1 MLLFI
6 QINIQLS
13 LNMRLVSAK
22 EAKEYFHIT
31 GATLYQWKAKG
42 KIKAK
47 QLSSKKIL
55 YDIDSFD
62 DFQPKQKKNVIYA
75 RVSNTKQADDLS
87 KQIEIVKSYAIS
99 NGVKIDKVYKDI
111 ASGMN
116 ENRKEFNLMLREIF
130 AGNVDKVFISY
141 KDRLTRF
148 GFDYFKNIFS
158 EFGTKIVVL
167 DELEETNSDF
177 QKELANDLISII
189 HHFSM
194 KLYSNRR
201 KKLKEIEKLIESE
214 D

>member
-1 MLLFI
+1 
-6 QINIQLS
+6 
-13 LNMRLVSAK
+13 MRLVSAK

-42 KIKAK
+42 KINAK
-47 QLSSKKIL
+47 QLSTKKIL
-55 YDIDSFD
+55 YDIDSFEE
-62 DFQPKQKKNVIYA
+62 FQPKRKQNVIYA
-75 RVSNTKQADDLS
+75 RVSSTKQADDLS
-87 KQIEIVKSYAIS
+87 RQIEIVKSYAIS

-130 AGNVDKVFISY
+130 AGNIDKVFVSY

-158 EFGTKIVVL
+158 EFGVEIVVI

-177 QKELANDLISII
+177 QKELSNDLISII
-189 HHFSM
+189 HNFSM
-194 KLYSNRR
+194 KLYSNKR
-201 KKLKEIEKLIESE
+201 KKLKEIEKIIESE

>member
-1 MLLFI
+1 M
-6 QINIQLS
+6 N
-13 LNMRLVSAK
+13 RKVA
-22 EAKEYFHIT
+22 
-31 GATLYQWKAKG
+31 
-42 KIKAK
+42 
-47 QLSSKKIL
+47 
-55 YDIDSFD
+55 
-62 DFQPKQKKNVIYA
+62 IYA
-75 RVSNTKQADDLS
+75 RVSTTKQKEDLNR
-87 KQIEIVKSYAIS
+87 QIEMVKGYAIS
-99 NGVKIDKVYKDI
+99 NGYKIEKIFKDI

-116 ENRKEFNLMLREIF
+116 ENRTEFNLLLRDIF
-130 AGNVDKVFISY
+130 SGNVDTVFISY

-148 GFDYFKNIFS
+148 GFDYFKHIFE

-177 QKELANDLISII
+177 QTELTNDLISII

>member
-1 MLLFI
+1 
-6 QINIQLS
+6 
-13 LNMRLVSAK
+13 MRLVSAK

-31 GATLYQWKAKG
+31 GPTLYQWKVKG
-42 KIKAK
+42 KINAK

-55 YDIDSFD
+55 YDIDSFE
-62 DFQPKQKKNVIYA
+62 DFQPKQKQNVIYA
-75 RVSNTKQADDLS
+75 RVSNTKQADDLDR
-87 KQIEIVKSYAIS
+87 QIEIVKSYAIS
-99 NGVKIDKVYKDI
+99 NGVKIDKVYKEI

-116 ENRKEFNLMLREIF
+116 ENRKELNLMLREIF

-148 GFDYFKNIFS
+148 GFDYFKHIFE

>member
-1 MLLFI
+1 
-6 QINIQLS
+6 
-13 LNMRLVSAK
+13 MRLVSAK

-31 GATLYQWKAKG
+31 GPTLYQWRVKG
-42 KIKAK
+42 KINAK

-55 YDIDSFD
+55 YDIDSFE
-62 DFQPKQKKNVIYA
+62 DFQTKQKQNIIYA
-75 RVSNTKQADDLS
+75 RVSSAKQADDLS

-158 EFGTKIVVL
+158 EFGVEIVVI

-177 QKELANDLISII
+177 QKELTNDIISII
-189 HHFSM
+189 HHFST

-201 KKLKEIEKLIESE
+201 NKLKEIEKLIESE

>member
-1 MLLFI
+1 
-6 QINIQLS
+6 
-13 LNMRLVSAK
+13 MRLVSAK

-42 KIKAK
+42 KINAK
-47 QLSSKKIL
+47 QLSTKKIL
-55 YDIDSFD
+55 YDIDSFEE
-62 DFQPKQKKNVIYA
+62 FQPKRKQNVIYA
-75 RVSNTKQADDLS
+75 RVSNIKQADDLS
-87 KQIEIVKSYAIS
+87 RQIEIVKSYAIS
-99 NGVKIDKVYKDI
+99 NGVKIDKVYKEI

-116 ENRKEFNLMLREIF
+116 ENRKELNSMLREIF
-130 AGNVDKVFISY
+130 AGNIDKVFISY

-158 EFGTKIVVL
+158 EFGVEIVVI

-177 QKELANDLISII
+177 QKELVNDIISII
-189 HHFSM
+189 HQFSI

>member
-1 MLLFI
+1 
-6 QINIQLS
+6 
-13 LNMRLVSAK
+13 MRLVSAK

-31 GATLYQWKAKG
+31 GPTLYQWKVKG
-42 KIKAK
+42 KINTK
-47 QLSSKKIL
+47 QLSTKKIL
-55 YDIDSFD
+55 YDIDSFE
-62 DFQPKQKKNVIYA
+62 DFQPKQRQNLIYA
-75 RVSNTKQADDLS
+75 RVSSTKQADDLS
-87 KQIEIVKSYAIS
+87 RQIEIVKSYAIS

-130 AGNVDKVFISY
+130 AGNVDKVFVSY

-148 GFDYFKNIFS
+148 GFDYFKHIFE

-177 QKELANDLISII
+177 QKELTNDIISII
-189 HHFSM
+189 HQFSM

>member
-1 MLLFI
+1 
-6 QINIQLS
+6 
-13 LNMRLVSAK
+13 MRLVSAK

-31 GATLYQWKAKG
+31 GPTLYQWKAKG
-42 KIKAK
+42 KINAK

-55 YDIDSFD
+55 YDIDSFE
-62 DFQPKQKKNVIYA
+62 DFQPKQKQNIIYA
-75 RVSNTKQADDLS
+75 RVSSTKQKEDLD

-99 NGVKIDKVYKDI
+99 NGIKIDKVYKDI

-130 AGNVDKVFISY
+130 AGNIDKVFISY

-158 EFGTKIVVL
+158 EFGVEIVVL

-189 HHFSM
+189 HNFSM
-194 KLYSNRR
+194 KLCSNKRN
-201 KKLKEIEKLIESE
+201 KLKEIEKLIKSE

>member
-1 MLLFI
+1 
-6 QINIQLS
+6 
-13 LNMRLVSAK
+13 MRLVSAK

-31 GATLYQWKAKG
+31 GPTLYQWKVKG
-42 KIKAK
+42 KINAK

-55 YDIDSFD
+55 YDIDSFE
-62 DFQPKQKKNVIYA
+62 DFQPKQKQNVIYA
-75 RVSNTKQADDLS
+75 RVSNTKQTDDLDR
-87 KQIEIVKSYAIS
+87 QVEIVKSYAIS
-99 NGVKIDKVYKDI
+99 NGVKIDKVYKEI

-116 ENRKEFNLMLREIF
+116 ENRKELNLMLREIF

-158 EFGTKIVVL
+158 EFGVEIVVL

-189 HHFSM
+189 HQFSM

-201 KKLKEIEKLIESE
+201 KKLKEIEKLIESK

>member
-1 MLLFI
+1 
-6 QINIQLS
+6 
-13 LNMRLVSAK
+13 MRLVSAK

-31 GATLYQWKAKG
+31 GATLYKWKAKG
-42 KIKAK
+42 KINEK
-47 QLSSKKIL
+47 QLSTKKIL
-55 YDIDSFD
+55 YDIDSFE
-62 DFQPKQKKNVIYA
+62 DFQPKRKQNVIYA
-75 RVSNTKQADDLS
+75 RVSNTTQADDLS
-87 KQIEIVKSYAIS
+87 RQIEIVKSYAIS

-116 ENRKEFNLMLREIF
+116 ENRKEFNLILREIF
-130 AGNVDKVFISY
+130 AGNVYKLFISY

-158 EFGTKIVVL
+158 EFGVEIVVL

-201 KKLKEIEKLIESE
+201 KKLKEIKKLIESE

>member
-1 MLLFI
+1 
-6 QINIQLS
+6 
-13 LNMRLVSAK
+13 MRLVSAK

-42 KIKAK
+42 KINAK
-47 QLSSKKIL
+47 QLSTKKIL
-55 YDIDSFD
+55 YDIDSFEE
-62 DFQPKQKKNVIYA
+62 FQPKIKKNIIYA
-75 RVSNTKQADDLS
+75 RVSNTTQANDLS
-87 KQIEIVKSYAIS
+87 RQIEIVKSYAIS

-148 GFDYFKNIFS
+148 GFDYFNNIFS
-158 EFGTKIVVL
+158 EFGVEIVVL
-167 DELEETNSDF
+167 DELEQTNSDF

-194 KLYSNRR
+194 KLYSNRK

>member
-1 MLLFI
+1 
-6 QINIQLS
+6 
-13 LNMRLVSAK
+13 MRLVSAK

-31 GATLYQWKAKG
+31 GPTLYQWKVKG
-42 KIKAK
+42 KINAK

-55 YDIDSFD
+55 YDIDSFE
-62 DFQPKQKKNVIYA
+62 DFQPKQKQNIIYA

-99 NGVKIDKVYKDI
+99 NGVKIDKIYKDI

-116 ENRKEFNLMLREIF
+116 ENRKDFNLMLREIF

-158 EFGTKIVVL
+158 EFGVEIVVL

-177 QKELANDLISII
+177 QKELTNDLISII
-189 HHFSM
+189 HNFSM
-194 KLYSNRR
+194 KLYSTNRR

>member
-1 MLLFI
+1 
-6 QINIQLS
+6 
-13 LNMRLVSAK
+13 MRLVSAK

-31 GATLYQWKAKG
+31 GPTLYQWKIKG
-42 KIKAK
+42 KINAK

-55 YDIDSFD
+55 YDIDSFE
-62 DFQPKQKKNVIYA
+62 DFKPKQKQNIIYA
-75 RVSNTKQADDLS
+75 RVSNTKQANDLS
-87 KQIEIVKSYAIS
+87 RQIEIVKSYAIS

-130 AGNVDKVFISY
+130 TGNVDKVFISY

-158 EFGTKIVVL
+158 EFGVEIVVL

-177 QKELANDLISII
+177 QKELINDLISII

-194 KLYSNRR
+194 KLYSNKR
-201 KKLKEIEKLIESE
+201 KKIKEIEKLIESE

>member
-1 MLLFI
+1 MY
-6 QINIQLS
+6 
-13 LNMRLVSAK
+13 K
-22 EAKEYFHIT
+22 E
-31 GATLYQWKAKG
+31 
-42 KIKAK
+42 
-47 QLSSKKIL
+47 
-55 YDIDSFD
+55 
-62 DFQPKQKKNVIYA
+62 
-75 RVSNTKQADDLS
+75 
-87 KQIEIVKSYAIS
+87 
-99 NGVKIDKVYKDI
+99 I

-116 ENRKEFNLMLREIF
+116 ENRKELNLMLREIF

-158 EFGTKIVVL
+158 EFGVEIVVL

-194 KLYSNRR
+194 KLYSNRK

>member
-1 MLLFI
+1 
-6 QINIQLS
+6 
-13 LNMRLVSAK
+13 MRLVSAK

-31 GATLYQWKAKG
+31 GATLYQWKEKG
-42 KIKAK
+42 KINAK
-47 QLSSKKIL
+47 QLSTKKIL
-55 YDIDSFD
+55 YDIDSFEE
-62 DFQPKQKKNVIYA
+62 FQPKIKQNVIYA

-116 ENRKEFNLMLREIF
+116 ENRKELNSMLREIF
-130 AGNVDKVFISY
+130 AGNIDKVFVSY

-158 EFGTKIVVL
+158 EFGVEIVVI

-177 QKELANDLISII
+177 QKELSNDLISII
-189 HHFSM
+189 HNFSM
-194 KLYSNRR
+194 KLYSNKR

>member
-1 MLLFI
+1 
-6 QINIQLS
+6 
-13 LNMRLVSAK
+13 MRLVSAK
-22 EAKEYFHIT
+22 EAKEFFHIT

-42 KIKAK
+42 KINAK

-55 YDIDSFD
+55 YDIDSFE
-62 DFQPKQKKNVIYA
+62 DFQPKRKQNVIYA
-75 RVSNTKQADDLS
+75 RVSNTKQSDDLD
-87 KQIEIVKSYAIS
+87 KQVEIVKSYAIS
-99 NGVKIDKVYKDI
+99 NGVKIDKVYKEI

-130 AGNVDKVFISY
+130 AGNVDKVFVSY

-148 GFDYFKNIFS
+148 GFNYFKNIFS
-158 EFGTKIVVL
+158 EVGVEIVVL

-189 HHFSM
+189 HQFSM

>member
-1 MLLFI
+1 
-6 QINIQLS
+6 
-13 LNMRLVSAK
+13 MRLVSAK

-31 GATLYQWKAKG
+31 GPTLYQWKVKG
-42 KIKAK
+42 KINAK

-55 YDIDSFD
+55 YDIDSFE
-62 DFQPKQKKNVIYA
+62 DFQPKQKQNIIYA
-75 RVSNTKQADDLS
+75 RVSSTKQADDLS
-87 KQIEIVKSYAIS
+87 RQIEIVKSYAIS

-130 AGNVDKVFISY
+130 AGNVDKVFVSY

-148 GFDYFKNIFS
+148 GFDYFKHIFE

-177 QKELANDLISII
+177 QKELTNDIISII
-189 HHFSM
+189 HQFSM

>member
-1 MLLFI
+1 
-6 QINIQLS
+6 
-13 LNMRLVSAK
+13 MRLVSAK

-31 GATLYQWKAKG
+31 GPTLYQWKAKG
-42 KIKAK
+42 KINAK
-47 QLSSKKIL
+47 QLSTKKIL
-55 YDIDSFD
+55 YDIDSFEE
-62 DFQPKQKKNVIYA
+62 FQPKRKQNVIYA
-75 RVSNTKQADDLS
+75 RVSSTKQADDLS

-116 ENRKEFNLMLREIF
+116 ENRKELNSMLREIF
-130 AGNVDKVFISY
+130 AGNIDKVFVSY

-158 EFGTKIVVL
+158 EFGVEIVVI

-177 QKELANDLISII
+177 QKELSNDLISII
-189 HHFSM
+189 HNFSM
-194 KLYSNRR
+194 KLYSNKR

>member
-1 MLLFI
+1 
-6 QINIQLS
+6 
-13 LNMRLVSAK
+13 MRLVSAK

-42 KIKAK
+42 KINAK
-47 QLSSKKIL
+47 QLSTKKIL
-55 YDIDSFD
+55 YDIDSFEE
-62 DFQPKQKKNVIYA
+62 FQPKRKQNVIYA

-87 KQIEIVKSYAIS
+87 RQIEIVKSYAIS
-99 NGVKIDKVYKDI
+99 NGFKIDKVYKEI
-111 ASGMN
+111 ASGIN
-116 ENRKEFNLMLREIF
+116 ENRKELNLMLREIF
-130 AGNVDKVFISY
+130 AGNVNKVFVSY

-148 GFDYFKNIFS
+148 GFDYFRNIFS
-158 EFGTKIVVL
+158 EFGVEIVVI

-177 QKELANDLISII
+177 QKELSNDLISII

-194 KLYSNRR
+194 KLYSNRK

>member
-1 MLLFI
+1 
-6 QINIQLS
+6 
-13 LNMRLVSAK
+13 MRLVSAK

-42 KIKAK
+42 KINAK
-47 QLSSKKIL
+47 QLSTKKIL
-55 YDIDSFD
+55 YDIDSFEE
-62 DFQPKQKKNVIYA
+62 FQPKRKQNVIYA

-87 KQIEIVKSYAIS
+87 RQIEIVKSYAIS
-99 NGVKIDKVYKDI
+99 NGVKIDKVYKEI

-116 ENRKEFNLMLREIF
+116 ENRKELNSMLREIF
-130 AGNVDKVFISY
+130 AGNIDKVFVSY

-158 EFGTKIVVL
+158 EFGVEIVVI

-177 QKELANDLISII
+177 QKELANDIVSII
-189 HHFSM
+189 HQFSM

-201 KKLKEIEKLIESE
+201 NKLKEIEKLIKSE

>member
-1 MLLFI
+1 
-6 QINIQLS
+6 
-13 LNMRLVSAK
+13 MRLVSAK

-42 KIKAK
+42 KINAK
-47 QLSSKKIL
+47 QLSTKKIL
-55 YDIDSFD
+55 YDIDSFEE
-62 DFQPKQKKNVIYA
+62 FRPKRKQNVIYA

-87 KQIEIVKSYAIS
+87 RQIEIVKSYAIS
-99 NGVKIDKVYKDI
+99 NGFKIDKVYKDI

-148 GFDYFKNIFS
+148 GFDYFKNILS
-158 EFGTKIVVL
+158 EFGVEIVVI
-167 DELEETNSDF
+167 DELEETNSNF
-177 QKELANDLISII
+177 QKELTNDLISII

-214 D
+214 E

>member
-1 MLLFI
+1 
-6 QINIQLS
+6 
-13 LNMRLVSAK
+13 MRLVSAK

-31 GATLYQWKAKG
+31 GPTLYQWKVKG
-42 KIKAK
+42 KINVK

-55 YDIDSFD
+55 YDIDSFE
-62 DFQPKQKKNVIYA
+62 DFQPKQKQNVIYA
-75 RVSNTKQADDLS
+75 RVSNTKQSDDLDR
-87 KQIEIVKSYAIS
+87 QVEIVKSYAIS
-99 NGVKIDKVYKDI
+99 NGVKIDKVYKEI

-148 GFDYFKNIFS
+148 GFDYFKHIFE

-189 HHFSM
+189 HQFSM

-214 D
+214 E

>member
-1 MLLFI
+1 
-6 QINIQLS
+6 
-13 LNMRLVSAK
+13 MRLVSAK

-31 GATLYQWKAKG
+31 GPTLYQWKAKG
-42 KIKAK
+42 KINAK
-47 QLSSKKIL
+47 KLSSKKIL
-55 YDIDSFD
+55 YDIDSFE
-62 DFQPKQKKNVIYA
+62 DFQPKQKKNIIYA
-75 RVSNTKQADDLS
+75 RVSNAKQADDLS
-87 KQIEIVKSYAIS
+87 RQIEIVKSYAIS

-130 AGNVDKVFISY
+130 ACNVDKVFISY

-148 GFDYFKNIFS
+148 GFDYFTHIFE

-189 HHFSM
+189 HYFSM

-214 D
+214 Y